1 VSDIILGR
9 SGEVISRE
17 SQKAL
22 IAQYAKENDVEV
34 VAWFEDEVYAENIL
48 ARPGIKSLLACELP
62 AEMILVERTWC
73 LSRKWEELSGFLQ
86 TAEER
91 GRRVESAT
99 MLWDCCSQ
107 QARWFYRKTGPKA
120 PARACPVLA
129 AAKAPAR
136 AVTKPAAFHFV
147 GLKRAPARA

>member
-1 VSDIILGR
+1 
-9 SGEVISRE
+9 
-17 SQKAL
+17 
-22 IAQYAKENDVEV
+22 
-34 VAWFEDEVYAENIL
+34 
-48 ARPGIKSLLACELP
+48 
-62 AEMILVERTWC
+62 MILVERTWC

>member
-1 VSDIILGR
+1 
-9 SGEVISRE
+9 
-17 SQKAL
+17 
-22 IAQYAKENDVEV
+22 
-34 VAWFEDEVYAENIL
+34 VYAENIL